1 MAIET
6 MTEAQ
11 RIQAVNSKN
20 NRTPT
25 SNLGK
30 DDFLQLLTTQLK
42 NQDPMNPMEDMDF
55 IGQMAEF
62 SSLEQM
68 LNLNSSVEK
77 INTAITNNQTT
88 QAMMFLGTN
97 VTADVD
103 DSGEPVTGTVSM
115 IGFKD
120 NQPYLKVGDYAV
132 MLDQVKLVNY

>member
-6 MTEAQ
+6 LTEAQ
-11 RIQAVNSKN
+11 RIQAANSKN
-20 NRTPT
+20 NRTPS

-68 LNLNSSVEK
+68 LNLNTSVEK
-77 INTAITNNQTT
+77 INTALTNNNTT

-97 VTADVD
+97 VTAEVD
-103 DSGEPVTGTVSM
+103 DSEEPITGTVSM
-115 IGFKD
+115 VGFKD

>member
-6 MTEAQ
+6 LTEAQ

-55 IGQMAEF
+55 IGQMAQF

-68 LNLNSSVEK
+68 LNLNTGVDK
-77 INTAITNNQTT
+77 INTALTNNTTT

-97 VTADVD
+97 VTAQVD
-103 DSGEPVTGTVSM
+103 ESDEPITGTVST

-120 NQPYLKVGDYAV
+120 NQPYLKVGEYAV
-132 MLDQVKLVNY
+132 ALDQVKLVNY